1 MPMELVR
8 SQKQFGEELEVLSK
22 LAGGD
27 RRSIGRSN
35 EVVADVMRDPS
46 LFGIVFD
53 GMLSDDPLI
62 RMRSADAIEKI
73 TAKHPEYLQPYQE
86 KLVKQVAKSEQQEVR
101 WHVAQMIPRLD
112 LNQEER
118 IFALKILLDYL
129 DDKSNI
135 VKTFSMQALA
145 DLAEKDTNLRVQVI
159 PLLEELTR
167 TGSSA
172 MKSRGRKLL
181 QKLT

>member
-1 MPMELVR
+1 M
-8 SQKQFGEELEVLSK
+8 QEVLNK

-27 RRSIGRSN
+27 RRSIGKSN
-35 EVVADVMRDPS
+35 EVVADVMRNPS
-46 LFGIVFD
+46 LFEPVFN

-73 TAKHPEYLQPYQE
+73 TVKHPEYLQPYKA
-86 KLVKQVAKSEQQEVR
+86 KLIKQIAKSEQQEVR

-118 IFALKILLDYL
+118 ASVVARLVDYL
-129 DDKSNI
+129 NDKSNI

-145 DLAEKDTNLRVQVI
+145 DLAEKDTTLRVKVI

-167 TGSSA
+167 AGGPA
-172 MKSRGRKLL
+172 MRSRGRKLL